1 MELNLH
7 SFMRKMGVS
16 MDEPLSPTAPAHR
29 SLAITAALATALL
42 ATAGY
47 SVHQGRQVKQMA
59 AQTAQV
65 QASLNNTNATLD
77 QLTAKLNELTA
88 PKVAPEPAPKQAR
101 AHWQAVSGRSR
112 MAEALWKKV
121 QSQLDEPGPAVA
133 ATAQDSGETRADQHA
148 AIAGTQDVVVV
159 LHAKGE

>member
-16 MDEPLSPTAPAHR
+16 MEESLSPTAPARR

-47 SVHQGRQVKQMA
+47 SVHEGRQVKQMS

-65 QASLNNTNATLD
+65 QASLNNTNAALE
-77 QLTAKLNELTA
+77 QLTAKLNELSA
-88 PKVAPEPAPKQAR
+88 PKVAPQPAPTQVR
-101 AHWQAVSGRSR
+101 AHRRASNGSR
-112 MAEALWKKV
+112 LAEA
-121 QSQLDEPGPAVA
+121 
-133 ATAQDSGETRADQHA
+133 R
-148 AIAGTQDVVVV
+148 
-159 LHAKGE
+159 